1 MSENDS
7 ELARPQTKQSM
18 ADGSVVKSIT
28 VYTFVKKIPREIN
41 KPGGFFMVKIKIS
54 NWKSFYSVE
63 PFVADADQAQKDEAQ
78 HQHRSRFGD
87 GSNFMAC
94 GCQI

>member
-1 MSENDS
+1 
-7 ELARPQTKQSM
+7 
-18 ADGSVVKSIT
+18 
-28 VYTFVKKIPREIN
+28 
-41 KPGGFFMVKIKIS
+41 MVKIKSS

-87 GSNFMAC
+87 GDGAIAKIGDIGVHDC
-94 GCQI
+94 GITTNQCNSIFKINA